1 MTNDIIFFT
10 GDEYADYILTKLIYW
25 LEDHENIYLNE
36 FEKGVYVKFYDE
48 ANLEKF
54 VELVFDAYPLAVD
67 TPNIDYDIEWC
78 WNEFLHSSAGRYAK
92 AWLEDYSPIIESAY
106 FLDDLDKPTIA
117 ETMDFIERPMEEFF
131 TKNPIGKKLSK
142 HDKQVM
148 INAIENADI
157 GEFNNGYTWG
167 ADEFT
172 EIIMTDHDGEHDY
185 NAIRKEKNDYMKYA
199 KDGKLISTWYA
210 DFNGEE
216 VLVLYSVDLEEIGK
230 NAL

>member
-92 AWLEDYSPIIESAY
+92 AWLENYSPIIESAY

-131 TKNPIGKKLSK
+131 TKNPIGKKC
-142 HDKQVM
+142 QFRTAV
-148 INAIENADI
+148 
-157 GEFNNGYTWG
+157 
-167 ADEFT
+167 
-172 EIIMTDHDGEHDY
+172 
-185 NAIRKEKNDYMKYA
+185 
-199 KDGKLISTWYA
+199 
-210 DFNGEE
+210 
-216 VLVLYSVDLEEIGK
+216 YSVLFNFAGRSSCTNLKLNDSCLKSPGSRSRC
-230 NAL
+230 